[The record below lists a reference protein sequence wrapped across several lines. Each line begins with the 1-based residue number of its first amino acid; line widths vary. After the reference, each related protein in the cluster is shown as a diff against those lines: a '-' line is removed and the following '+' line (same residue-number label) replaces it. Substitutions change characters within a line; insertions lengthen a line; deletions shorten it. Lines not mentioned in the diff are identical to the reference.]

1 MCCEPLLHRGGRRL
15 ANVLSTRLPG
25 DEPIGEAWLLSD
37 RDEYPSRIA
46 DGPLAGSTIA
56 DLIRDSPQ
64 QLLGAAA
71 AHLRRFPL
79 LLKLLDVCDRISV
92 QVHPTDDQTAL
103 LPQGESGKTEAWQD
117 RSLGRAAQRCCRPDL
132 CRPESAQHG
141 SQNLLI
147 PATPGR
153 RLLDDQELPGFGA
166 VDSSG
171 TRGALASAISV
182 VAAAAGTS
190 APRDFPQ
197 SCLNLSRN
205 RFQPVSTNSFD
216 MVVSERR
223 SSRRDV
229 VEAGVQRWA
238 FLFRLHDDERTR
250 ATRRYG
256 SEHSPCYATEP
267 APLPHHTVSP
277 RRGPRLR

>member
-1 MCCEPLLHRGGRRL
+1 MSRRFRSPCSIRPVLMCCEPLLHRGGRRL

-103 LPQGESGKTEAWQD
+103 LPQGESGKTEAWVVLHSGVAGRIYAGLNP
-117 RSLGRAAQRCCRPDL
+117 RSTDLKTSSFRRPRAAASWMIR
-132 CRPESAQHG
+132 G
-141 SQNLLI
+141 F
-147 PATPGR
+147 PG
-153 RLLDDQELPGFGA
+153 
-166 VDSSG
+166 
-171 TRGALASAISV
+171 
-182 VAAAAGTS
+182 
-190 APRDFPQ
+190 
-197 SCLNLSRN
+197 
-205 RFQPVSTNSFD
+205 
-216 MVVSERR
+216 SER
-223 SSRRDV
+223 
-229 VEAGVQRWA
+229 
-238 FLFRLHDDERTR
+238 
-250 ATRRYG
+250 
-256 SEHSPCYATEP
+256 
-267 APLPHHTVSP
+267 
-277 RRGPRLR
+277 